1 MNNSNLPG
9 RLGNPELTV
18 TKDPRIDPRVAA
30 LLEMG
35 EGLPEIEPPVNA
47 TYEESLAFCNEFE
60 AQDAAMHAA
69 QLEMMPDFGHIEQ
82 RTETIEGPDGNDL
95 TLYIHR
101 PRGSEDN
108 LPCLVHT
115 HGGGMV
121 LMTAAD
127 PGCIRWRNSLA
138 EAGIVVVGIEFRNG
152 GGRLGNH
159 PFPAGLNDCAAGVRW
174 VYANR
179 EALGITGLVVSG
191 ESGGGNL
198 SIATTLKA
206 LKEGWVNEIDGVYAQ
221 CPYISGAYDDPP
233 AHLLSLVENNGYM
246 LSCEMMAP
254 LVKVYDPDGSNRSNS
269 LAWPLQAT
277 VDELKG
283 LPPHAISVNELDPLR
298 DEGLD
303 FYRKLLSA
311 GVSATAR
318 TINGTTHAA
327 DQAMADAIPEVYRAS
342 VEAVTGFVK
351 AVTSSR

>member
-47 TYEESLAFCNEFE
+47 TAEESRAFCNELE
-60 AQDAAMHAA
+60 AQDTAMHAA

-269 LAWPLQAT
+269 LAWPLHAT

>member
-221 CPYISGAYDDPP
+221 CPYISGAYDDPL
-233 AHLLSLVENNGYM
+233 AEASLGHLLLERLAVLGVVHQVLNRRLLLILISLGELIFIQVGWRVLPHLVLKRPPILGVVHEILDGRLAVVVSLVILREVEVVPLPC
-246 LSCEMMAP
+246 LSF
-254 LVKVYDPDGSNRSNS
+254 
-269 LAWPLQAT
+269 T
-277 VDELKG
+277 
-283 LPPHAISVNELDPLR
+283 
-298 DEGLD
+298 
-303 FYRKLLSA
+303 
-311 GVSATAR
+311 
-318 TINGTTHAA
+318 
-327 DQAMADAIPEVYRAS
+327 
-342 VEAVTGFVK
+342 
-351 AVTSSR
+351 